1 MPPSPFRGRG
11 AAVQAGGCGA
21 VFAVAHGTD
30 GEALARKEVAAASGI
45 LELTVAAMDAHPRD
59 AAVQNAGCRALLVVS
74 FGSDGRKKAAAAAG
88 AARAVAD
95 AMASFPSYPQ
105 LQRWG
110 VRALLTLAAGDLPDA
125 AATPVRWEEARTPYD
140 A

>member
-1 MPPSPFRGRG
+1 MFP
-11 AAVQAGGCGA
+11 
-21 VFAVAHGTD
+21 
-30 GEALARKEVAAASGI
+30 AAASGI
-45 LELTVAAMDAHPRD
+45 LELIVAAMDAHPRD
-59 AAVQNAGCRALLVVS
+59 AAVQNAGCRALLVVA

-110 VRALLTLAAGDLPDA
+110 VRALLTMAAGDLPDA

>member
-1 MPPSPFRGRG
+1 MPKARAHVSINLIAIQSCSLHFARLRPPPSIHDAAPRRRPAPPAARKDPTARLSLSFGQLPPASHTTFRGSPGLR
-11 AAVQAGGCGA
+11 ATYLCCA
-21 VFAVAHGTD
+21 
-30 GEALARKEVAAASGI
+30 EV
-45 LELTVAAMDAHPRD
+45 
-59 AAVQNAGCRALLVVS
+59 
-74 FGSDGRKKAAAAAG
+74 
-88 AARAVAD
+88 
-95 AMASFPSYPQ
+95 PSYPQ

>member
-1 MPPSPFRGRG
+1 MSFGQLPS
-11 AAVQAGGCGA
+11 
-21 VFAVAHGTD
+21 
-30 GEALARKEVAAASGI
+30 ALQTTFLGI
-45 LELTVAAMDAHPRD
+45 PGLR
-59 AAVQNAGCRALLVVS
+59 RALLVVA

>member
-1 MPPSPFRGRG
+1 M
-11 AAVQAGGCGA
+11 
-21 VFAVAHGTD
+21 
-30 GEALARKEVAAASGI
+30 ARKEVAAASGI
-45 LELTVAAMDAHPRD
+45 LELIVAAMDAHPRD
-59 AAVQNAGCRALLVVS
+59 AAVQNAGCRALLVVA

-95 AMASFPSYPQ
+95 AMATFPSYPQ